1 MNNRIKELRKARGWT
16 QQQLGERLGVHLSTI
31 NKYETGI
38 TDLNTAKLEQ
48 IADIFG
54 VPVNELISEAPP
66 PDPIYV
72 RGRVQAGS
80 WSEALEWDQSRRY
93 AVWVPIPA
101 QWKPLPKFGLEVHG
115 PSMNRR
121 YPEGTVLV
129 CVGILDADIEPKEG
143 QRYIVQRESH
153 GEFEMTVKELKLDE
167 EGRPWLWPESDHP
180 EHQVPLAANGD
191 DGDTVQILAIVIT
204 SVQPE

>member
-1 MNNRIKELRKARGWT
+1 MENRIRQIRKAKKLT
-16 QQQLGERLGVHLSTI
+16 MAQLGVLAGTEASTI
-31 NKYETGI
+31 NKLEKGQIKLSTEWMSR
-38 TDLNTAKLEQ
+38 LAKCLDVQ
-48 IADIFG
+48 
-54 VPVNELISEAPP
+54 PTELISESPP
-66 PDPIYV
+66 PEPIYV
-72 RGRVQAGS
+72 RGKVQAGS

-93 AVWVPIPA
+93 PVWVPIPN

-115 PSMNRR
+115 PSMNRK

-153 GEFEMTVKELKLDE
+153 GEFEMTVKELKLDQQ
-167 EGRPWLWPESDHP
+167 GRPWLWPDSDDP
-180 EHQVPLAANGD
+180 EHQQPLAANGD